1 MFRARL
7 SATSLDT
14 ASVPDLVPHSKA
26 LHGAPGVARATFAAI
41 VACKTALEHRG
52 SATAHVHAQHA
63 RVQASKW
70 LRTVQKCEEDP
81 TPDAAGAVSAGAVM
95 LLALGQTEQLCVVID
110 WLLACA
116 VRYSAAEAFSYAT
129 LLTPTLL
136 AALQQWPPKAA
147 SRVQFETKLS
157 QLVVRA
163 ITADDC
169 LPAGAHL
176 LLSCAG
182 SLDSDAAQHF
192 FWSTLGGM
200 ACVCRH
206 DPSAGL
212 TGLLACV
219 PSTCIAAWSV
229 RHAPAAMRDQA
240 IAAMLCNGPE
250 PVIQRLCDTWAAKLI
265 TETAAVS
272 KRPPWTAWH
281 ATRYADGQQP
291 EPEWAC
297 SLQAIAT
304 AARMAASSGGP
315 PAILGSSW
323 VRLLLA
329 LAAAL
334 PAMPAGHAA
343 QHDVLAA
350 CQAAGQQLHLREH
363 AAALGMAPSVWSWL
377 SSGAALPERSSPPPQ
392 MDSMAERLEQCLAL
406 PGCWSSASAIEA
418 QGWRAWERMS
428 SLSSVR
434 QAAKVDEL
442 ERTYLNVGQQASSAG
457 GSSGQQAYLASAS
470 KLLWHGDIPACVSTR
485 RLLRIW
491 LTLDA
496 SDLAHAATPSSTK
509 SRRTPA
515 CASAWWT
522 HSSTADATTHSYS
535 DLLLRVAQPSPGTL
549 KRRNYRHRR
558 RRSSASSDDSTDRLQ
573 RDIARIHQIQE
584 GASAAVV
591 REFRPAVKIGQAA
604 VPARQPMAASSPA
617 SNASVAS
624 FGLGDAGA
632 GGDALLARF
641 AEADQQPTRA
651 SLAVAAIGQSLSQ
664 AAQSLRTRPVPTR
677 QLSGEYHAKMWEVMR
692 KRPADTARAR
702 IASFGS
708 SAGFAPS
715 TSSGM
720 AAEPSLE
727 DRLAR
732 DAALRAEIARPASP
746 SLPLNDRWRAAHAE
760 WQAKQQRS
768 HARLPQPALSARD
781 RRPARGLQASGRKT
795 LLRV

>member
-70 LRTVQKCEEDP
+70 LRTVQRCEEDP

-116 VRYSAAEAFSYAT
+116 VRYSAAEAFSTGT

-136 AALQQWPPKAA
+136 AALQQWPPQAA

-182 SLDSDAAQHF
+182 SLDSGVAQHF

-219 PSTCIAAWSV
+219 PSICIAAWSV
-229 RHAPAAMRDQA
+229 RHAPAAIRDQA
-240 IAAMLCNGPE
+240 IAALLCNGPE
-250 PVIQRLCDTWAAKLI
+250 PVIQRLCDAWAAKLI
-265 TETAAVS
+265 TETTAVG
-272 KRPPWTAWH
+272 KRPSWRAWH
-281 ATRYADGQQP
+281 AARYDGQQP

-315 PAILGSSW
+315 PAIMGSSW

-334 PAMPAGHAA
+334 PAMPAGHAT

-350 CQAAGQQLHLREH
+350 CQATGQQPHLREH
-363 AAALGMAPSVWSWL
+363 AAALGIAPSVWSWL
-377 SSGAALPERSSPPPQ
+377 SGDATLPERSAPPPQ
-392 MDSMAERLEQCLAL
+392 LDSMAERLEQCLAL

-428 SLSSVR
+428 TLSSVR
-434 QAAKVDEL
+434 QAARVDEL
-442 ERTYLNVGQQASSAG
+442 ERTYLNVGQRASAHAG

-470 KLLWHGDIPACVSTR
+470 KLLWHGDIPACMSTR

-496 SDLAHAATPSSTK
+496 QDLAHTAAPSGN
-509 SRRTPA
+509 SRRKPA
-515 CASAWWT
+515 CSSAWWT
-522 HSSTADATTHSYS
+522 HSSAADAATHSYS

-604 VPARQPMAASSPA
+604 VPARLPMAASSPA
-617 SNASVAS
+617 SSASVAS

-632 GGDALLARF
+632 GSDALLARF

-664 AAQSLRTRPVPTR
+664 AAQSLRTRPVPTK

-692 KRPADTARAR
+692 NRPAETARAR

-708 SAGFAPS
+708 GAGFTLS
-715 TSSGM
+715 SSGM
-720 AAEPSLE
+720 PAEPSLE

-760 WQAKQQRS
+760 WQARQQRS
-768 HARLPQPALSARD
+768 HARLPQPTLSAREH
-781 RRPARGLQASGRKT
+781 RPARGLQASGRKA
-795 LLRV
+795 LLRT